1 MTLASLVSAGAPARR
16 ISEGLESLSVP
27 FTLETE
33 ESEVSRIG
41 ALRAKVSYPE
51 EHAHRTFGDIRR
63 LIEGAGL
70 PSRAS
75 ERSIEAF
82 RLLAVAEGAVHD
94 RPPEEVTFHEVGAV
108 DSIIDVV
115 GSCLAL
121 ELLGVETV
129 SCGPLPMGSGLV
141 ETAHGL
147 LPVPGPAT
155 LEVLKGCRVRWE
167 TEPKEM
173 TTPTG
178 AALMRAFTGGE
189 FTEAAPPM
197 TITGVGYGTG
207 STSFQRVPNLLRAV
221 VGEVEGPSGELEL
234 LEANVDDAPGEFL
247 GAAVER
253 LLKAGAPDA
262 WLEPITMKRG
272 RGAYKVCALVR
283 SPERE
288 DLARL
293 LMRETGALG
302 VRHQKIGRTV
312 AERRRIEVE
321 LPYGKC
327 RVKVGSLDGEDFVVS
342 PEYEDAA
349 RLANDTGHPLPRI
362 YSDAR
367 NAFTDSQTE

>member
-1 MTLASLVSAGAPARR
+1 MMLASLVAAGAPVRS
-16 ISEGLESLSVP
+16 ILESLKGLGVP

-33 ESEVSRIG
+33 KAEVSGIK
-41 ALRAKVSYPE
+41 ALQALVSYPE

-70 PSRAS
+70 PPRVS

-82 RLLAVAEGAVHD
+82 RLLAIAEGAVHG

-108 DSIIDVV
+108 DSIVDVV
-115 GSCLAL
+115 GSCVAL
-121 ELLGVETV
+121 ELLETETV
-129 SCGPLPMGSGLV
+129 SCGPLPMGSGVV
-141 ETAHGL
+141 EAAHGP

-155 LEVLKGCRVRWE
+155 LEILRNCRVRWE
-167 TEPKEM
+167 GEPHEM

-178 AALMRAFTGGE
+178 AALMRAFTGGN

-197 TITGVGYGTG
+197 TLTGIGYGAGRTRFR
-207 STSFQRVPNLLRAV
+207 SAPNLLRAV
-221 VGEVEGPSGELEL
+221 VGELESLSGELEL

-247 GAAVER
+247 GAVMER
-253 LLKAGAPDA
+253 FLDAGARDV

-283 SPERE
+283 SVERE

-293 LMRETGALG
+293 LMRETGVLG
-302 VRHQKIGRTV
+302 VRHHKIGRTV
-312 AERRRIEVE
+312 AERRWVEVE
-321 LPYGKC
+321 LLYGKC
-327 RVKVGSLDGEDFVVS
+327 RVKVGSLDGEDFVVA
-342 PEYEDAA
+342 PEYGDAA
-349 RLANDTGHPLPRI
+349 RLAKETGHSLPRV

-367 NAFTDSQTE
+367 IAFHDGRTG